1 MNSQKILIL
10 GTSGFFGKN
19 LKKLFKKE
27 NTKFYYLERNDVD
40 FLEKEKLSY
49 FFDLYKPDIVIH
61 CGGIVGSS
69 HLNSYMDQ
77 LDIFNKNVLLNG
89 NVLECCNMFHVKKL
103 ILFSTYRIFDE
114 NIKSNYSEDDVTK
127 HFDFELTNGNNGYL
141 LSKYV
146 MDYQVK
152 LLNKT
157 SNDSLHADLK
167 IICLILPNIFGSHDK
182 FCIGSRIVPSL
193 ITRIH
198 CEDQIIIDSFPQKTF
213 CLIDIHDIIR
223 IIGKCTQ
230 ENDVEGNIL
239 ILNKQ
244 SILTVEELSQKIK
257 KIMNSIVDI
266 QFTKIQHDY
275 SLKNIMFPDLTK
287 FETLFPDF
295 EFTPLDKSLQKTVDY
310 FYSIQNTNLTLSLL
324 EYHKFG

>member
-19 LKKLFKKE
+19 LKNLFKKD
-27 NTKFYYLERNDVD
+27 NTTFYYLERNDVD
-40 FLEKEKLSY
+40 FLEKDKLSY

-69 HLNSYMDQ
+69 QLNSSMDQ

-114 NIKSNYSEDDVTK
+114 NIKSNYSEDDVSK
-127 HFDFELTNGNNGYL
+127 HFDFELINGNNGYL

-152 LLNKT
+152 LLNKAPNT
-157 SNDSLHADLK
+157 SLK
-167 IICLILPNIFGSHDK
+167 IVCLILPNIFGSYDHFYK
-182 FCIGSRIVPSL
+182 GARIVPSL
-193 ITRIH
+193 IARIH
-198 CEDQIIIDSFPQKTF
+198 GEEQVNVDSFPQKTF
-213 CLIDIHDIIR
+213 CLIDINDIIR
-223 IIGKCTQ
+223 IIDTCTQ
-230 ENDVEGNIL
+230 EQNDIEGNIL

-244 SILTVEELSQKIK
+244 TILTLEELSQKIK
-257 KIMNSIVDI
+257 KIMNSTVDI
-266 QFTKIQHDY
+266 QFTKIQDDY
-275 SLKNIMFPDLTK
+275 SLKNIMSPDLTK

-310 FYSIQNTNLTLSLL
+310 FYSIQKYPCYTFSTGTS
-324 EYHKFG
+324 